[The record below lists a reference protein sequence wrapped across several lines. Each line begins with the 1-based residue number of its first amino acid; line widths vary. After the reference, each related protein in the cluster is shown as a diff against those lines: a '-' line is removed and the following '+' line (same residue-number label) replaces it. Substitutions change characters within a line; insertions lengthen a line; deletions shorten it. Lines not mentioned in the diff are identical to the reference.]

1 MHQLTEIKRNLET
14 IQTINTI
21 TTVYQEI
28 SRMKMNQIRDSVLET
43 RKFLDGISSV
53 HYRAKKS
60 YAWKSKKENQDI
72 SFLRRNK
79 KTVIVFLSSNERF
92 YGNLITEIWHN
103 ILNHLKNN
111 KADLFVTGK
120 IGRVLAENARQR
132 IKFEYSYLSDE
143 KITTQE
149 VWPIIDF
156 IKNYEKI
163 LVFHGKFLTTLLQ
176 KPFASDITT
185 SIDLDENEKK
195 VPEAKDYLFEP
206 SPRAI
211 LEFFETELISALF
224 NRALLEHRLA
234 KYAARMIAMY
244 QANENIKDE
253 QKKLKKLQKQLTR
266 ESLNKKQLEAFSGF
280 SLWAKT

>member
-1 MHQLTEIKRNLET
+1 MHQLAEIKRNLET
-14 IQTINTI
+14 IETIGTI
-21 TTVYQEI
+21 TTVYQET
-28 SRMKMNQIRDSVLET
+28 SRMKMNQIRDGVLET

-53 HYRAKKS
+53 HHLAKKS
-60 YAWKSKKENQDI
+60 YTWKSKKENQDI

-92 YGNLITEIWHN
+92 YGSLIAEIWRN
-103 ILNHLKNN
+103 ISNHLKNN
-111 KADLFVTGK
+111 EADLFVTGK
-120 IGRVLAENARQR
+120 IGRTLVEGARQR

-143 KITTQE
+143 KTAIQE
-149 VWPIIDF
+149 VKPIIDF

-176 KPFASDITT
+176 KPFASDIAT
-185 SIDLDENEKK
+185 SIDIGEDEKTSRA
-195 VPEAKDYLFEP
+195 PKDYLFEP

-211 LEFFETELISALF
+211 LEFFETEMISALF
-224 NRALLEHRLA
+224 NQALLEHRLS

-253 QKKLKKLQKQLTR
+253 QKRLKKLQKGLTR
-266 ESLNKKQLEAFSGF
+266 ELLNKKQLEAFSGF
-280 SLWAKT
+280 SLWTKI